1 MAKSK
6 KRSLNKKTVWKNR
19 LAHAAAHIGIF
30 LGVLLLVNLASGS
43 SNKKVNNHSYS
54 WNPKTYPLAIKPMQ
68 KGINKQKPDLI
79 LMGNSQLRQGIIA
92 DDFIQLTNVATTR
105 VFFGGSGAAWWY
117 LVMKNVI
124 DKAKHKPKKLALFF
138 RDNLLTGTQNGVKGQ
153 YKPVVDMVA
162 LPKEPLLEKLTFSED
177 MSTEA
182 YLMNTYWTTHQKRK
196 NFKLGFER
204 TVKEDI
210 GASLLGLEKQEIDT
224 IIQNV
229 FADEKMDSVLFAA
242 RFELD
247 MKNRTSF
254 DFTKDLPNSYL
265 PEIIRL
271 AKKNNIELVFVRVKL
286 RRYTEEGEGESSEMS
301 QYMKELKQYLKT
313 QEIPLLDFS
322 KNKKL
327 TAKHFSDHIHLNKE
341 GQKIFTKAFASKI
354 APLISPLRQAEKITK
369 KYTDIGI

>member
-1 MAKSK
+1 MAKSR
-6 KRSLNKKTVWKNR
+6 KRRVNKKKVWENR
-19 LAHAAAHIGIF
+19 LTHAAIHIGIF
-30 LGVLLLVNLASGS
+30 LGVLFLVNLASGP

-54 WNPKTYPLAIKPMQ
+54 WDPKTYPLAIQPMK
-68 KGINKQKPDLI
+68 KGINQQKPDLI

-138 RDNLLTGTQNGVKGQ
+138 RDNLLTGTQNGIKGQ
-153 YKPVVDMVA
+153 YKPVVDMVS
-162 LPKEPLLEKLTFSED
+162 LPEEPLLERLTFSED
-177 MSTEA
+177 MSSEA

-210 GASLLGLEKQEIDT
+210 GASLLGLEEQEIDT

-229 FADEKMDSVLFAA
+229 FADENMDQAIFEA
-242 RFELD
+242 RFQLD
-247 MKNRTSF
+247 MKNKASF
-254 DFTKDLPNSYL
+254 NFNEDLPNSYL

-271 AKKNNIELVFVRVKL
+271 AKKNNIELIFVRVKL
-286 RRYTEEGEGESSEMS
+286 KKYTEEGEGESPEMS

-313 QEIPLLDFS
+313 QETPLLDFS

-341 GQKIFTKAFASKI
+341 GQKIFTKAFAAKI
-354 APLISPLRQAEKITK
+354 APLINSLRQKEIPKGYK
-369 KYTDIGI
+369 DIGI